1 MKRSEIN
8 NAVEV
13 ATLCFEKNGWVLP
26 PEPKWDVTD
35 FGLGD
40 FTSSGLLLVNL
51 CEEEEYCEKLMFARK
66 NQETPLHYHK
76 KKKEDI
82 ICRQGMLALHFWN
95 IVDGKMN
102 TELSFMLKKNGSFI
116 EVQPSE
122 KIILQAGERVTIPS
136 NVWHKFYPESD
147 ECIIGEVSTANDD
160 LHDNFFDNPKIG
172 RYAAIVEDEPAIVK
186 LLSDKN

>member
-26 PEPKWDVTD
+26 PQPKWDVTD

-40 FTSSGLLLVNL
+40 FSNSGLLLINL

-82 ICRQGMLALHFWN
+82 ICRKGELALHFWN
-95 IVDGKMN
+95 ITDGKMN
-102 TELSFMLKKNGSFI
+102 TETPFMLKKNGSYM

-122 KIILQAGERVTIPS
+122 KIILQAGERVTIPP
-136 NVWHKFYPESD
+136 NMWHKFYPESD